1 MCGRFANYTAP
12 AHMMEEFQIDELL
25 SANEASY
32 NISPG
37 TEISVIVFQDNKKLI
52 RMKWGDEEMELY
64 EVSKD
69 VNSPKNDGPELI
81 MKQKKLF

>member
-1 MCGRFANYTAP
+1 
-12 AHMMEEFQIDELL
+12 MMEEFQIDELL

-52 RMKWGDEEMELY
+52 RMKWGDEEMELF
-64 EVSKD
+64 EASRD
-69 VNSPKNDGPELI
+69 VNSPKNDGPDLI

>member
-1 MCGRFANYTAP
+1 
-12 AHMMEEFQIDELL
+12 MMEEFQIDELL